1 MWISSSRMRGLCSC
15 QLFVDAHSAVPCLWK
30 LLNTG
35 REEPNSGPWAQPFRG
50 TYCYGFKSKAHKTSD
65 FDHVSYSSDSS
76 IQLFGG
82 THYNTN
88 TIPIQLQSLLSGPV
102 PCISRVNMSKCV
114 KYHPK
119 ILKIVMCLKMW
130 KSTQWQLYWWWWWC
144 WCWCCWC
151 RWCRWCW
158 CSWWWYLY
166 NYDQ

>member
-1 MWISSSRMRGLCSC
+1 MSFLLLKFASVDLKFAWLVFMPTACRCSFCRSMSMKISK
-15 QLFVDAHSAVPCLWK
+15 HW
-30 LLNTG
+30 
-35 REEPNSGPWAQPFRG
+35 EEPNSGPWAQPFRG

-102 PCISRVNMSKCV
+102 PCISWVNMSKCV

-130 KSTQWQLYWWWWWC
+130 KSTQWQLY
-144 WCWCCWC
+144 
-151 RWCRWCW
+151 
-158 CSWWWYLY
+158 
-166 NYDQ
+166 